1 MVVRALGWRAHAAL
15 VASGGRVDVIASLSD
30 SCYATAAGEL
40 VWIGPR
46 GVPLHGRSVIVDD
59 VSASPE
65 RLVLDGVVPWR
76 PLRTR
81 SAAGVGEHGRLLRGA
96 LAPLDVP
103 RGLGCLL
110 GPGDEDDDIV
120 RRARPSARTLAAVC
134 ASGDVAAL
142 PNAARPLLGLG
153 DGLTPS
159 GDDFVGGVLF
169 AQRLVGRGI
178 ALDAAVARIVA
189 DAATLTHPIS
199 ARLLADLG
207 AGEGWA
213 PLHDLA
219 AALVAQD
226 AGAVAAAV
234 RGVTALGHSSGWSL
248 HAGVMIGLGV
258 PPNP

>member
-1 MVVRALGWRAHAAL
+1 MQSGTGFGWRPAATRP
-15 VASGGRVDVIASLSD
+15 AKCG
-30 SCYATAAGEL
+30 AAAY
-40 VWIGPR
+40 
-46 GVPLHGRSVIVDD
+46 S
-59 VSASPE
+59 
-65 RLVLDGVVPWR
+65 
-76 PLRTR
+76 
-81 SAAGVGEHGRLLRGA
+81 RLLRSA
-96 LAPLDVP
+96 LAPLGTP
-103 RGLGCLL
+103 RGLGRLF
-110 GPGDEDDDIV
+110 GPGDEDDDIA
-120 RRARPSARTLAAVC
+120 RRARPSAHTLAAIC
-134 ASGDVAAL
+134 ESGDVTTL
-142 PNAARPLLGLG
+142 PEAARPLLGLG

-169 AQRLVGRGI
+169 AQRLVGREA

-199 ARLLADLG
+199 ARLLADLA

-226 AGAVAAAV
+226 AAAVAAAA